1 MRHYSQLAIFDLDG
15 TLVDSVEQI
24 SISLNRARQ
33 EFGYPTQPISYYQ
46 RLVGLPIDELLSDLE
61 LSKIDFVN
69 IVRHFRKYLLLDI
82 QSGNNLVFPGVLSV
96 LALFTDIQIGLAVAT
111 SKPTNIATEVVDHS
125 LLRDYEF
132 HVQGTDGFPPKPN
145 PEVIIRVLRHYP
157 STPSFMIGDRTEDIY
172 SAQSAGIPAIGI
184 ASSAHSENDLRDAG
198 AKLAFES
205 FQDFYNYLNANR
217 SLIPNLSQS

>member
-46 RLVGLPIDELLSDLE
+46 RLIGLPIDELLSDLE

-157 STPSFMIGDRTEDIY
+157 SIPSFMIGDRTEDIY

-184 ASSAHSENDLRDAG
+184 ASSAHSESDLRDAG